1 MIKPRILLLP
11 LAFAMLAACAQDTT
25 TPLDQEIML
34 AQQAEQLARDE
45 AQRTHAAY
53 EGWLGRLLAALR
65 GTDNPEAQAFLETAR
80 AEHRL
85 AHEAWAMG
93 DREAAREHHH
103 AALIALL
110 SAVVVVFPEA
120 PVATGEAVDRIVE
133 RIESFLG
140 EREAPRIRRILE
152 HVKELRVKAEAA
164 LAADEPVAALE
175 LNLRAFQILHRL
187 GHHIRYHVRDH
198 DREAEDAMLAVDF

>member
-1 MIKPRILLLP
+1 
-11 LAFAMLAACAQDTT
+11 
-25 TPLDQEIML
+25 
-34 AQQAEQLARDE
+34 
-45 AQRTHAAY
+45 
-53 EGWLGRLLAALR
+53 
-65 GTDNPEAQAFLETAR
+65 
-80 AEHRL
+80 
-85 AHEAWAMG
+85 MG